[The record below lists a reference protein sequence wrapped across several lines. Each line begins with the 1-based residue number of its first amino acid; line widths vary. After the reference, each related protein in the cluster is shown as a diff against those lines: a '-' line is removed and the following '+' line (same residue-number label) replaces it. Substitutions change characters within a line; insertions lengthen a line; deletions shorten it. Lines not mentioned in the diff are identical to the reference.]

1 MVDVG
6 GQRSQRKKW
15 LQCFDNVNS
24 IIFLASLIEYD
35 LVCPEENTQVSLLF
49 KLKFILDVN

>member
-49 KLKFILDVN
+49 KL